1 MATSETDSKSPS
13 SRGGTKSFVLL
24 FLLWTAVG
32 LSFASQFYLS
42 SSLSGRPVSW
52 GQAISYSLADW
63 YVWALL
69 SLIVLRLA
77 HRVPIE
83 RLRWSRHMLV
93 HLIASILIAL
103 AYAFIRALVAQA
115 QTWLIGD
122 YASFPQVAEPLLFKT
137 YLFNFIVYWVILS
150 VAQAFDYYRKYHERE
165 LATLE
170 LERSLSEAR
179 LQALQTQLNPHFLF
193 NAMHSISALMH
204 SDVDAADSMLARLS
218 ELLRLTLKTD
228 GAQTISLTQE
238 LAILE
243 RYLDIERV
251 RFGDRLTIETRIA
264 PETRDCKVPSL
275 ILQPVVENSLRH
287 GIAPHARPGT
297 LLITSE
303 LISGTL
309 RITVSDNG
317 GGLPEQIKR
326 GIGLS
331 NTSARLAE
339 LYGDQ
344 QSFSISN
351 NTESPGTTAI
361 LSLPARQT

>member
-1 MATSETDSKSPS
+1 MTLSTSQTDSNKPSPKS
-13 SRGGTKSFVLL
+13 RLKSFGLL
-24 FLLWTAVG
+24 FMLWTAIG

-42 SSLSGRPVSW
+42 SSLSGRPISW

-69 SLIVLRLA
+69 SLVVLRIA
-77 HRVPIE
+77 KRFPIE
-83 RLRWSRHMLV
+83 QLRWSRHILV
-93 HLIASILIAL
+93 HLIASTLIAL
-103 AYAFIRALVAQA
+103 AYALLRALVAQA

-137 YLFNFIVYWVILS
+137 YLFNFIVYWVILA
-150 VAQAFDYYRKYHERE
+150 VAQAADYYRKYHERE

-193 NAMHSISALMH
+193 NAMNSISALMH

-218 ELLRLTLKTD
+218 ELLRLTLKSD
-228 GAQTISLTQE
+228 GAQTIPLTQE
-238 LAILE
+238 LEILE

-251 RFGDRLTIETRIA
+251 RFGDRLTIETRISPA
-264 PETRDCKVPSL
+264 TLNCHVPSL

-287 GIAPHARPGT
+287 GIAPYAKPGH
-297 LLITSE
+297 LLIVSE
-303 LISGTL
+303 LIDGFL
-309 RITVSDNG
+309 RITISDNG
-317 GGLPEQIKR
+317 GGLPPNLKQ

-331 NTSARLAE
+331 NTIARLSE
-339 LYGDQ
+339 IYGDR
-344 QSFSISN
+344 QSFSIT
-351 NTESPGTTAI
+351 NTIDAPGTTAV
-361 LSLPARQT
+361 LSLPAN